1 MATNQ
6 YSWLSFLKKVIDA
19 IKYIILF
26 FIGRNKERDK
36 QEYIEFKKDNEK
48 INDSYS
54 KIDQEKEDKK
64 KDDLDKRLN
73 NLF

>member
-1 MATNQ
+1 METNQ

-26 FIGRNKERDK
+26 FIGRKKEEKK
-36 QEYIEFKKDNEK
+36 QEYNKFEKDNEK
-48 INDSYS
+48 INDSYA
-54 KIDQEKEDKK
+54 KIDKEKEDKK
-64 KDDLDKRLN
+64 KDDLDKRLK